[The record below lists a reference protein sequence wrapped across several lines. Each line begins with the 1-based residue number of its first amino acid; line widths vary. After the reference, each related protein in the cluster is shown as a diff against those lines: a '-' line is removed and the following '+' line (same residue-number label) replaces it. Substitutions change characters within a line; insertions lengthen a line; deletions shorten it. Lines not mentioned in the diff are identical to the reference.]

1 MPDLGTIA
9 AFLEPRHREWASRLG
24 DFVATELTHRPK
36 PKDDDAARRDAVELV
51 RLMGRAGLYAPLGD
65 MDYRGAALT
74 RESIAVASPLA
85 DAVYAIQGLCL
96 TPLLLAGT
104 EPQLDRYR
112 RGLLSGDLVGGFAMT
127 EPEAGSD
134 VAAMAT
140 TARKDGDDYVLN
152 GRKWLISNAGI
163 ADLYMVFASTDPS
176 AGSRGIT
183 CFAIPSDTPGF
194 GFAGAQVMSAPH
206 PLGQLVFSDCRVPA
220 SAVVGEVGAGFKVGM
235 ATLDRLRLTVAA
247 AACGMAERALSE
259 ALAHAT
265 TRRQFG
271 QTLAEFQVIQGKLGH
286 MAMELAAARLLV
298 YQAAWTRDGGAER
311 VTLEAA
317 RAKAFATEAAQ
328 RIVDDA
334 VQILGGRGVLADSP
348 VDYLYRAVR
357 ALRIYEGT
365 TEIQYL
371 IIARQLIRDAP
382 TPVEADPAGPA
393 GPKPASH
400 DAQTNAKPAGDAG

>member
-1 MPDLGTIA
+1 MPDLATIA
-9 AFLEPRHREWASRLG
+9 AFLDPKHEELGSRLD
-24 DFVATELTHRPK
+24 DFVRTELAFRPK
-36 PKDDDAARRDAVELV
+36 PHDDDDARREAVDLV
-51 RLMGRAGLYAPLGD
+51 GLMGRAGLYAPLGE

-74 RESIAVASPLA
+74 REAIAVASPLA

-104 EPQLDRYR
+104 EELMDRYR
-112 RGLLSGDLVGGFAMT
+112 PGLLRGDLVGGFAMT

-134 VAAMAT
+134 VAAMTT
-140 TARKDGDDYVLN
+140 TARLEGDDYVVN
-152 GRKWLISNAGI
+152 GHKWLISNAGI
-163 ADLYMVFASTDPS
+163 ADLYLVFASTDPD

-183 CFAIPSDTPGF
+183 CFAIPADTPGLR
-194 GFAGAQVMSAPH
+194 FAGAQVMSAPH
-206 PLGQLVFSDCRVPA
+206 PLGELVFSECRVPRA
-220 SAVVGEVGAGFKVGM
+220 AVVGEVGEGFKVGM
-235 ATLDRLRLTVAA
+235 ATLDRLRMTVAA

-259 ALAHAT
+259 ALTHAT

-271 QTLAEFQVIQGKLGH
+271 QTLSEFQVIQGKLGH

-298 YQAAWTRDGGAER
+298 YQAAWTRDRGAER

-371 IIARQLIRDAP
+371 IIARQLI
-382 TPVEADPAGPA
+382 
-393 GPKPASH
+393 H
-400 DAQTNAKPAGDAG
+400 DARAAAPGGDG

>member
-1 MPDLGTIA
+1 MPDLATIA
-9 AFLEPRHREWASRLG
+9 AFLDPKHREMASGL
-24 DFVATELTHRPK
+24 DMFVEAELARRPK
-36 PKDDDAARRDAVELV
+36 PKDDDDARREAVELV
-51 RLMGRAGLYAPLGD
+51 RLMGRAGLYAPLGE

-104 EPQLDRYR
+104 EAQMDRYR
-112 RGLLSGDLVGGFAMT
+112 PGLLSGDLVGGFAMT

-134 VAAMAT
+134 VAAMTT
-140 TARKDGDDYVLN
+140 TARLEGDDYVLN

-163 ADLYMVFASTDPS
+163 ADLYMVFASTDPD

-183 CFAIPSDTPGF
+183 CFAIPADTPGF
-194 GFAGAQVMSAPH
+194 RFAGAQVMSAPH
-206 PLGQLVFSDCRVPA
+206 PLGELVFSDCRVPR

-247 AACGMAERALSE
+247 AACGMAERALAE

-271 QTLAEFQVIQGKLGH
+271 QTLSEFQVIQGKLGH

-298 YQAAWTRDGGAER
+298 YQAAWTRDGGADR

-371 IIARQLIRDAP
+371 IIARQLIRGAEATAP
-382 TPVEADPAGPA
+382 G
-393 GPKPASH
+393 
-400 DAQTNAKPAGDAG
+400 GDA

>member
-9 AFLEPRHREWASRLG
+9 AFLEPHHRAWAARLG
-24 DFVATELTHRPK
+24 DFVATELKERPK
-36 PKDDDAARRDAVELV
+36 PADDDAARLDAVELV

-65 MDYRGAALT
+65 RDYRGAALT

-104 EPQLDRYR
+104 ESQLDRYR
-112 RGLLSGDLVGGFAMT
+112 GGLLSGDLVGGFAMT

-140 TARKDGDDYVLN
+140 TALRDGDDYVLN

-183 CFAIPSDTPGF
+183 CFAIPRDTPGLR
-194 GFAGAQVMSAPH
+194 FAGAQVMSAPH
-206 PLGQLVFSDCRVPA
+206 PLGELVFSDCRVPA
-220 SAVVGEVGAGFKVGM
+220 TAVVGEVGAGFKVGM

-382 TPVEADPAGPA
+382 ASVETAR
-393 GPKPASH
+393 
-400 DAQTNAKPAGDAG
+400 